1 MDSMLS
7 SQSMEVSGAAVNVL
21 ALRLQESSQ
30 TTQFSIDQIPQSSQ
44 QITIHFSDEFC
55 LRAFGYT
62 EALGHDGSD
71 SSHFG
76 LTLHL
81 MHAIP
86 LNKKLY
92 TFSYVCLTSG
102 AALVFSAVY
111 ALLPWRDKATEIQNT
126 LYNLS
131 ILGNNS
137 TDCWAE
143 TDAALRS
150 KFLNVKLC
158 PEQVDIWDLKYMFLP
173 LEQIGMNAMLV
184 YLMVGIFVGFT
195 GGWYDDDPHNA
206 LTFPMEVSDLTAI
219 GAMIQQPRIPSSGL
233 MPASDAV
240 TNRDTLIELLAK
252 HTENSEKTI
261 RTAMRRPFYM
271 DGTTA
276 KEFGVIDKI
285 LWRGQESIVADVG
298 APEEWEKKAGI
309 KSVDGF

>member
-1 MDSMLS
+1 MLS
-7 SQSMEVSGAAVNVL
+7 SQSMEVSGAAVHVL

-44 QITIHFSDEFC
+44 QITIHFYDEFC
-55 LRAFGYT
+55 LRAFGYA

-111 ALLPWRDKATEIQNT
+111 ALLPWEIT
-126 LYNLS
+126 LLTVG
-131 ILGNNS
+131 L
-137 TDCWAE
+137 
-143 TDAALRS
+143 
-150 KFLNVKLC
+150 KQM
-158 PEQVDIWDLKYMFLP
+158 QVDIWDLKYMFLP

-206 LTFPMEVSDLTAI
+206 LTSPMEVSDLTSI

-233 MPASDAV
+233 MPASDV
-240 TNRDTLIELLAK
+240 LI
-252 HTENSEKTI
+252 
-261 RTAMRRPFYM
+261 R
-271 DGTTA
+271 A
-276 KEFGVIDKI
+276 KEIC
-285 LWRGQESIVADVG
+285 
-298 APEEWEKKAGI
+298 
-309 KSVDGF
+309 

>member
-44 QITIHFSDEFC
+44 QVNLQSCISSAAVYAMLMNILIGQFTGN
-55 LRAFGYT
+55 LRQTLIKAFGYT

-102 AALVFSAVY
+102 AALVFSAIY
-111 ALLPWRDKATEIQNT
+111 ALLPWELT
-126 LYNLS
+126 LLTVG
-131 ILGNNS
+131 LK
-137 TDCWAE
+137 
-143 TDAALRS
+143 RM
-150 KFLNVKLC
+150 
-158 PEQVDIWDLKYMFLP
+158 QVDIWDLKYMFLP

-184 YLMVGIFVGFT
+184 YLMSIWDSKARRVDRLSTLCYLGKDFVLS
-195 GGWYDDDPHNA
+195 YD
-206 LTFPMEVSDLTAI
+206 TT
-219 GAMIQQPRIPSSGL
+219 PRVPSSGL
-233 MPASDAV
+233 MPASDV
-240 TNRDTLIELLAK
+240 LIRAK
-252 HTENSEKTI
+252 ESEEII

-271 DGTTA
+271 DGTRA
-276 KEFGVIDKI
+276 KEFGVIDMI
-285 LWRGQESIVADVG
+285 LWHGQESIIADVG
-298 APEEWEKKAGI
+298 APEEWDKKASI
-309 KSVDGF
+309 KSVDGL